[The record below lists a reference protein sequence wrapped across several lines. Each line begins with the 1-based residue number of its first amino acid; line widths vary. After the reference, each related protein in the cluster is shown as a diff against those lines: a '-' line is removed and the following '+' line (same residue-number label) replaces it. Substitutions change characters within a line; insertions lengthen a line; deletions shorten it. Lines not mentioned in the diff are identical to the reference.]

1 MNQEGNMAKQAK
13 ITVHPSF
20 EIGEISPRLFSTFL
34 EPIGT
39 MVNGTMF
46 NPKHPTAD
54 EQGFRQDFIQGLKGT
69 GMPAVRLPGG
79 NFVSAWNWKDSIGPK
94 EDRKVHLDPA
104 WYQYITN
111 EVGHDEYLQW
121 AEKVGTEPMY
131 TVNMGMCNGSIQD
144 AMDIVEYTNHEG
156 GSYWSDLRKKNG
168 HEKPYGVK
176 TWYLG
181 NEMDGPWQIGSWDKD
196 PKGYGVKVNE
206 ASKVMKW
213 IDPTI
218 ETAVCASSALFMD
231 HYPQWEETVLQE
243 CYDSVDL
250 LSMHHYHSAPPGDV
264 LALLGGSAY
273 YEDFINTEVALCD
286 LIGAKCRSPKKI
298 MLSFDEYGA
307 MIRPNS
313 PLHPGYGYHNMVRA
327 HYRFEPDRK
336 YILHD
341 PDKMEDRIFPGSEML
356 QMLAMASIQLAFLR
370 HADRV
375 KIGCMTG
382 GLGALCASNHDH
394 VWRGAAYYTFSNL
407 IEYARGTSMRTAVES
422 ETFDLPGY
430 AIDDTS
436 QYTGKEGL
444 TYIDAA
450 TAWDKEQERLTIFV
464 INRSEENEYPL
475 KVDISGFEGYTLDNH
490 MEFATGDQSLRNSYE
505 TPDILKP
512 VEHDGAA
519 FENGV
524 LNTHVKPLSWNVICF
539 RKCNEKERG

>member
-1 MNQEGNMAKQAK
+1 MAKQAK

-20 EIGEISPRLFSTFL
+20 SIGEISPRVYSTFL

-39 MVNGTMF
+39 MVNGTMY

-54 EQGFRQDFIQGLKGT
+54 EQGFRTDFIEALKST
-69 GMPAVRLPGG
+69 QMPAVRMPGG

-94 EDRKVHLDPA
+94 DKRKVHLDPA

-121 AEKVGTEPMY
+121 AEKVQAEPLYTINLGT
-131 TVNMGMCNGSIQD
+131 GDIRD

-156 GSYWSDLRKKNG
+156 GTWWSDLRRKNG

-196 PKGYGVKVNE
+196 PRGYGVKANE
-206 ASKVMKW
+206 VSKAMKW

-218 ETAVCASSALFMD
+218 ETAVCASSAMFMD

-243 CYDSVDL
+243 CFDSVDY
-250 LSMHHYHSAPPGDV
+250 LSMHHYHIAPPGDIK
-264 LALLGGSAY
+264 ALLGGSIY

-286 LIGAKCRSPKKI
+286 VIAAKCRSPKKM

-307 MIRPNS
+307 MILPLS
-313 PLHPGYGYHNMVRA
+313 PLHPGYGYHNMIKK
-327 HYRFEPDRK
+327 HYNFDPTRK

-341 PDKMEDRIFPGSEML
+341 PDNMPERIFPGNDML
-356 QMLAMASIQLAFLR
+356 HMLSMVSIQLAFLR

-382 GLGALCASNHDH
+382 GLRALCMSNHDH
-394 VWRGAAYYTFSNL
+394 VWKSASHYAFMQLMEYGRGL
-407 IEYARGTSMRTAVES
+407 SMQTDVES

-444 TYIDAA
+444 NYIDSA
-450 TAWDKEQERLTIFV
+450 TAWDKENNRLTIFV
-464 INRSEENEYPL
+464 INRHEENDYPL
-475 KVDISGFEGYTLDNH
+475 LVDVQGFEDYEFLQHFELFSDNI
-490 MEFATGDQSLRNSYE
+490 EYCSS
-505 TPDILKP
+505 
-512 VEHDGAA
+512 
-519 FENGV
+519 FEEPNAQRPV
-524 LNTHVKPLSWNVICF
+524 LNTGASFEKGKLTTHIKPLSWNVLCF
-539 RKCNEKERG
+539 RRKNSSFSE

>member
-1 MNQEGNMAKQAK
+1 MANQAK
-13 ITVHPSF
+13 ITIHPLF
-20 EIGEISPRLFSTFL
+20 ETGEISPRLFSTFL

-46 NPKHPTAD
+46 NPKHSTAD
-54 EQGFRQDFIQGLKGT
+54 EQGFRQDFIQALRGT
-69 GMPAVRLPGG
+69 GMPAVRMPGG

-94 EDRKVHLDPA
+94 SERKVHLDPA

-121 AEKVGTEPMY
+121 AEKVGTEAMY

-144 AMDIVEYTNHEG
+144 AMDLIEYTNHEG
-156 GSYWSDLRKKNG
+156 GTYWSDLRRRNG
-168 HEKPYGVK
+168 HEAPYKVK

-181 NEMDGPWQIGSWDKD
+181 NEMDGPWQVGSWDKD
-196 PKGYGVKVNE
+196 PRGYGVKVNE

-218 ETAVCASSALFMD
+218 ETAVCGSSAPFMD
-231 HYPQWEETVLQE
+231 HFPVWDETVLQE
-243 CYDSVDL
+243 CYDSVDY
-250 LSMHHYHSAPPGDV
+250 LSVHHYHSAPPGDV
-264 LALLGGSAY
+264 KALLGGAAY

-286 LIGAKCRSPKKI
+286 LVAAKCRSPKKLMI
-298 MLSFDEYGA
+298 SFDEYGA

-327 HYRFEPDRK
+327 HYRFDPERK

-341 PDKMEDRIFPGSEML
+341 PDKMQDRVFPGSEML
-356 QMLAMASIQLAFLR
+356 QMLAMVSIQLAFLR

-394 VWRGAAYYTFSNL
+394 VWKSASHYPFMHLLAY
-407 IEYARGTSMRTAVES
+407 AKGTSMQTVVECD
-422 ETFDLPGY
+422 TFDIPGY

-444 TYIDAA
+444 PYIDSAS
-450 TAWDKEQERLTIFV
+450 AWDKEGEYLTVFA
-464 INRSEENEYPL
+464 INRNEEEEYPL
-475 KVDISGFEGYTLDNH
+475 TVDVSGFGDYIFDRH
-490 MEFATGDQSLRNSYE
+490 IEFYNADLELKNSFE
-505 TPDILKP
+505 NPEALKP
-512 VEHDGAA
+512 VEHSGAN
-519 FENGV
+519 FEQGI
-524 LNTHVKPLSWNVICF
+524 LNTHVKPLSWNVIRF
-539 RKCNEKERG
+539 RKGGKGK

>member
-1 MNQEGNMAKQAK
+1 MAAQAK

-54 EQGFRQDFIQGLKGT
+54 EQGFRQDFIQALKGT
-69 GMPAVRLPGG
+69 GMPAVRMPGG
-79 NFVSAWNWKDSIGPK
+79 NFVSAWNWKDSIGPR

-121 AEKVGTEPMY
+121 AEKVGTDVLY
-131 TVNMGMCNGSIQD
+131 TVNMGMCNGPIQD

-156 GSYWSDLRKKNG
+156 GTYWSDLRRKNG

-181 NEMDGPWQIGSWDKD
+181 NEMDGPWQLGSWDKD
-196 PKGYGVKVNE
+196 PRGYGVKANE
-206 ASKVMKW
+206 ASKAMKW
-213 IDPTI
+213 IDASI
-218 ETAVCASSALFMD
+218 ETAVCASSASFMD

-243 CYDSVDL
+243 CYDSVDY

-264 LALLGGSAY
+264 KGLLGGSLY

-286 LIGAKCRSPKKI
+286 LVAAKCRSPKKM

-313 PLHPGYGYHNMVRA
+313 ELHPGYGYHNMIRA
-327 HYRFEPDRK
+327 HYRFDSNRK

-341 PDKMEDRIFPGSEML
+341 PDKMQDRIFPGSEML
-356 QMLAMASIQLAFLR
+356 QMLAMVSIQLAFLR

-394 VWRGAAYYTFSNL
+394 VWKSASHYPFMNL
-407 IEYARGTSMRTAVES
+407 IEYARGTSMRTSVES
-422 ETFDLPGY
+422 DTFDMPGY

-436 QYTGKEGL
+436 QYTGKEGVN
-444 TYIDAA
+444 YIDAA
-450 TAWDKEQERLTIFV
+450 TAWDKENDRLTIFV

-475 KVDISGFEGYTLDNH
+475 TVDVSGFGDYAFDRH
-490 MEFATGDQSLRNSYE
+490 MELYSENLELRNSFE
-505 TPDILKP
+505 EPDNLKP
-512 VEHDGAA
+512 GEHAGAA
-519 FENGV
+519 FEAGK
-524 LNTHVKPLSWNVICF
+524 LNTHVRPLSWNVLCF
-539 RKCNEKERG
+539 RKKD